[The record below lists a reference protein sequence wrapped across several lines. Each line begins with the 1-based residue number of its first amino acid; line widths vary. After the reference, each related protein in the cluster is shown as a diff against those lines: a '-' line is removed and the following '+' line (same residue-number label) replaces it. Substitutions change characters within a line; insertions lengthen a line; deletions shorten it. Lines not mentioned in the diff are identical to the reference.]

1 MENAHLRMGLLEYER
16 YTEKIA
22 TRIRVRV
29 SHYIGEADR
38 AHLLSVF
45 GNDSDV
51 GAITAANYEQARF
64 CLAFPSG
71 ETQEISLGEGAICY
85 RGSLSIPGRKQAVRH
100 MIALSEE
107 LRGLKSLSRT
117 FVLRP
122 EPNEVWAALVH
133 RFGLPG
139 LPDWAEVMVRALKEK
154 ARITPLDSIGCSA
167 AVISATSEELL
178 EWMGDGT
185 AEGQI
190 SFPETNGPIGWSSTL
205 LREIL
210 RPALGMMERGGDR
223 LRSVFGS

>member
-29 SHYIGEADR
+29 SHYIGEDED

-51 GAITAANYEQARF
+51 GAVTAAIYEKARF
-64 CLAFPSG
+64 RLTFPGG

-85 RGSLSIPGRKQAVRH
+85 RGSVSIPGRKQTVRH
-100 MIALSEE
+100 MVALSEE
-107 LRGLKSLSRT
+107 LRGMKSLSRT

-122 EPNEVWAALVH
+122 EPLEIWTALVH

-139 LPDWAEVMVRALKEK
+139 MPEWAEPMTRILEKET
-154 ARITPLDSIGCSA
+154 RIEPVDSVGCPA
-167 AVISATSEELL
+167 AVISATCEELL
-178 EWMGDGT
+178 EWMGSGVGRADL
-185 AEGQI
+185 
-190 SFPETNGPIGWSSTL
+190 SFPEANGPVRWFNGTL
-205 LREIL
+205 VEALQ
-210 RPALGMMERGGDR
+210 PASELTQRAA
-223 LRSVFGS
+223 

>member
-1 MENAHLRMGLLEYER
+1 MENAHLRMGVLEYER

-29 SHYIGEADR
+29 SHYIGEEDE

-51 GAITAANYEQARF
+51 GAITAAVYEQARF
-64 CLAFPSG
+64 RLTFPDG
-71 ETQEISLGEGAICY
+71 EMQEMSLGEGAMCC
-85 RGSLSIPGRKQAVRH
+85 RGSISIPGRKQSVRH

-139 LPDWAEVMVRALKEK
+139 LPDWADEIVRVLKEK
-154 ARITPLDSIGCSA
+154 DRITPVDGIGCSA

-178 EWMGDGT
+178 EWMGDRTIQG
-185 AEGQI
+185 EL
-190 SFPETNGPIGWSSTL
+190 SFPETNVPIRWSSTL
-205 LREIL
+205 LQEVL
-210 RPALGMMERGGDR
+210 RPAPGAMEKAA
-223 LRSVFGS
+223 

>member
-22 TRIRVRV
+22 TRIRVRI
-29 SHYIGEADR
+29 SHYIGEDED

-51 GAITAANYEQARF
+51 GAITAAVYEKARF
-64 CLAFPSG
+64 RLTFPGG

-85 RGSLSIPGRKQAVRH
+85 RGSVSIPGRKQTVRH
-100 MIALSEE
+100 MVGLSEE

-122 EPNEVWAALVH
+122 EPTEVWTALVH

-139 LPDWAEVMVRALKEK
+139 LPEWAGPMARILEKEK
-154 ARITPLDSIGCSA
+154 RIVQVDSIGCSA
-167 AVISATSEELL
+167 AVISVTCDELL
-178 EWMGDGT
+178 EWLGDGVGRG
-185 AEGQI
+185 EL
-190 SFPETNGPIGWSSTL
+190 SFPEVNGPIRWFKGTL
-205 LREIL
+205 EE
-210 RPALGMMERGGDR
+210 ALQPGPELMQRAA
-223 LRSVFGS
+223 

>member
-29 SHYIGEADR
+29 SHYIGEEED

-51 GAITAANYEQARF
+51 GAITAAVYEKARF
-64 CLAFPSG
+64 RLTFPSG
-71 ETQEISLGEGAICY
+71 EAQEISIGEGAICH
-85 RGSLSIPGRKQAVRH
+85 RGSVSIPERKQTVRH

-117 FVLRP
+117 FVLRS
-122 EPNEVWAALVH
+122 EPTEVWTALVH

-139 LPDWAEVMVRALKEK
+139 LPEWAGVMLRALRENG
-154 ARITPLDSIGCSA
+154 RIAPVDCIGCSA
-167 AVISATSEELL
+167 AVIKATCEELL
-178 EWMGDGT
+178 GWMEAGV
-185 AEGQI
+185 GQGELI
-190 SFPETNGPIGWSSTL
+190 FPDSNGPVLWSSGIL
-205 LREIL
+205 VEVL
-210 RPALGMMERGGDR
+210 RPDLNLMQRAA
-223 LRSVFGS
+223 

>member
-1 MENAHLRMGLLEYER
+1 MGVLEYER
-16 YTEKIA
+16 HTEKIA

-29 SHYIGEADR
+29 SHYIGEDEDG
-38 AHLLSVF
+38 HLLSIF

-51 GAITAANYEQARF
+51 GAITAAIYEQARF
-64 CLAFPSG
+64 RLTFPRG
-71 ETQEISLGEGAICY
+71 ETQDITLGEGAMCC

-139 LPDWAEVMVRALKEK
+139 LPDWAEAMVRVLKEK
-154 ARITPLDSIGCSA
+154 GRITPVDSIGCSA
-167 AVISATSEELL
+167 AVISATNEELL
-178 EWMGDGT
+178 EWMGDRTTGG
-185 AEGQI
+185 EL
-190 SFPETNGPIGWSSTL
+190 SFPETNGPIRWSSTL
-205 LREIL
+205 LPEVL
-210 RPALGMMERGGDR
+210 RPAPGAMEKAA
-223 LRSVFGS
+223 